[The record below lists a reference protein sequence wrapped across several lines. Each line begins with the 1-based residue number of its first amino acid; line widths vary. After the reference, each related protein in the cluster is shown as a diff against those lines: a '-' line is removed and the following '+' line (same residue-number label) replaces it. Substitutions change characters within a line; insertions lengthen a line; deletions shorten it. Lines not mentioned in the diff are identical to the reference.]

1 MVKIVMRWLQTRT
14 FQKNK
19 KRLFANA
26 MKRLLLIFPT
36 LVLLIQC
43 ETAPQ
48 WDKKSLAQGNL
59 PAMEPIRAAAPEV
72 KTPIADASGVY
83 TTPSGLRYRV
93 LKSGQPEANSPTTF
107 DSVIVHYQGTLI
119 DGTVFDSSYERG
131 SPATFG
137 VSQVI
142 PGWTEALK
150 LMKPGDKWMLHIPAH
165 LAYGSR
171 GAGSKIPPN
180 SDLIFQV
187 ELLNVIK
194 GF

>member
-1 MVKIVMRWLQTRT
+1 
-14 FQKNK
+14 
-19 KRLFANA
+19 
-26 MKRLLLIFPT
+26 MKRLLLLCPP
-36 LVLLIQC
+36 LVLLTQC
-43 ETAPQ
+43 ETAPP

-59 PAMEPIRAAAPEV
+59 PFMEPLAVTAPEV
-72 KTPIADASGVY
+72 KIPVADASGVY

-93 LKSGQPEANSPTTF
+93 LRSGAPETKSPSTF
-107 DSVIVHYQGTLI
+107 DSVIVHYQGTLL

-142 PGWTEALK
+142 PGWTEALR

-171 GAGSKIPPN
+171 GMGSKIPPN